1 VWHYICCN
9 RKSLFVTKSKR
20 SKAIACLVLCRPT
33 TWAFFAL
40 CIDWLFAGLAE
51 AQLSKALAGVIWG
64 VRQVG
69 AWPAGACWA
78 LARWVGA
85 AWTNSRARTGFWEHC
100 RWLAKPNGSKAIAC
114 SVFLWPAIWALF
126 ARGVDRLFALVAEA
140 QFSKALAGM
149 VACSVN
155 PLPWPARVAL
165 ARRVFAFRAQR

>member
-1 VWHYICCN
+1 MGIRPGGWTGGG
-9 RKSLFVTKSKR
+9 KKR
-20 SKAIACLVLCRPT
+20 HINISFGPLS
-33 TWAFFAL
+33 FAL
-40 CIDWLFAGLAE
+40 
-51 AQLSKALAGVIWG
+51 
-64 VRQVG
+64 
-69 AWPAGACWA
+69 
-78 LARWVGA
+78 
-85 AWTNSRARTGFWEHC
+85 TY
-100 RWLAKPNGSKAIAC
+100 KAIAC

>member
-1 VWHYICCN
+1 MVFRRKVHCRKRICHLQTLPSAWN
-9 RKSLFVTKSKR
+9 YSPSPPPLYTNKERRGRRRNAQTY
-20 SKAIACLVLCRPT
+20 KAIACLVLCRPT

-100 RWLAKPNGSKAIAC
+100 RWFAKPNGSL
-114 SVFLWPAIWALF
+114 VMH
-126 ARGVDRLFALVAEA
+126 GVTRNNTICRPN
-140 QFSKALAGM
+140 Q
-149 VACSVN
+149 
-155 PLPWPARVAL
+155 PHT
-165 ARRVFAFRAQR
+165 

>member
-1 VWHYICCN
+1 MDGWGKKRHIYIPPEVYIFFFGPL
-9 RKSLFVTKSKR
+9 S
-20 SKAIACLVLCRPT
+20 
-33 TWAFFAL
+33 FAL
-40 CIDWLFAGLAE
+40 
-51 AQLSKALAGVIWG
+51 
-64 VRQVG
+64 
-69 AWPAGACWA
+69 
-78 LARWVGA
+78 
-85 AWTNSRARTGFWEHC
+85 TY
-100 RWLAKPNGSKAIAC
+100 KAIAC